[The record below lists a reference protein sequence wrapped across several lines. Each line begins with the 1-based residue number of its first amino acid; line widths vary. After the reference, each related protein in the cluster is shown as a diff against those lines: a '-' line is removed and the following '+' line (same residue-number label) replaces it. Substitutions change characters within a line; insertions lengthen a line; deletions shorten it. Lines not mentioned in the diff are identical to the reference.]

1 MFIERG
7 FFFMGRK
14 NIFGKETKLLAV
26 QQYQSGIKSKLEIA
40 SELGCYFKS
49 VVAWIRNYESMGERA
64 FDEKPRNQSYTK
76 ELKTEIIDAYLNG
89 EGSYESLAKKHQISS
104 HTLIINWVSK
114 YNRHNEIKAY
124 DPKGYVYMAK
134 TRKVS
139 YEEKLKIIRWTI
151 EHDNEYKLAAEKF
164 ETSYVQVYNWVK
176 KYRTDGKEGLRD
188 NRGKRK
194 PIENLTE
201 LEKLKREVELLRRK
215 NERLEMESEVIK
227 KFQEIERRDI
237 LARSGKKPNTKR

>member
-1 MFIERG
+1 
-7 FFFMGRK
+7 MGRK
-14 NIFGKETKLLAV
+14 SKYNKETKLLAIH
-26 QQYQSGIKSKLEIA
+26 QYQNGLKSKSVLA
-40 SELGCYFKS
+40 KELDCHLKS
-49 VVAWIRNYESMGERA
+49 IDQWIINYESMGESA
-64 FDEKPRNQSYTK
+64 FNDKPRNQAYSQA
-76 ELKTEIIDAYLNG
+76 LKFEIINAYLNG
-89 EGSYESLAKKHQISS
+89 EGSFRDIASKYQLPSYQM
-104 HTLIINWVSK
+104 IIKWVSK

-139 YEEKLKIIRWTI
+139 FEEKLEIIKWTI
-151 EHDNEYKLAAEKF
+151 EHDHEYKLAAEKF
-164 ETSYVQVYNWVK
+164 ETSYAQIYNWVK
-176 KYRTDGKEGLRD
+176 KYKADGEESLRD

-201 LEKLKREVELLRRK
+201 VEKLKREVELLRRK
-215 NERLEMESEVIK
+215 NERLEMEAEVIK